1 MGPWGRLWGPVWGR
15 SGRWRGG
22 GRPGSPGEAPGAGEL
37 AAWGGGAPGIAA
49 EGCAGRRARWGR
61 RGMRRGDCGVWGWG
75 MGARD
80 RRPGRIVPL
89 TLTLPVSRSAVLSGD
104 EGPGSHEPLHAVT
117 AEPERR
123 GGTKVGAAFSGRA
136 GVQG

>member
-1 MGPWGRLWGPVWGR
+1 MGEALGAGVGALGEVAGWGAPGIARGS
-15 SGRWRGG
+15 SGRRGVG
-22 GRPGSPGEAPGAGEL
+22 GV
-37 AAWGGGAPGIAA
+37 GGGAPGIAA